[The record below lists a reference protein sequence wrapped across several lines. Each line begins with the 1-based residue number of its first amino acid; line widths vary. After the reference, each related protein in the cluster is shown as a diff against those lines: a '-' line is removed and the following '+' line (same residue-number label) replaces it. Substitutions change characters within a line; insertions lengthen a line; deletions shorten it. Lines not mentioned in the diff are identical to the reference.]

1 MSSSQR
7 PDGSPGPDGTAVL
20 VREPDAHPTQ
30 PIATVAPPGPSRRS
44 WFRPRPPLTLRNKLV
59 VSIMAIIV
67 VVCAVV
73 GVTTEIFLS
82 RYLMKQLDGQVHT
95 ASEFVWGPGDR
106 SGRTL
111 PSCTGT
117 TRQGGPGG
125 LGQAAYSLTAV
136 IVDDQVVNAW
146 TVNPKSSTG
155 CTALSDEAAAVL
167 LSVTPGS
174 GPQTVTVP
182 GLDSSYRVESNTRN
196 GVTVVNGLSMAQ
208 VQGSLFQLGM
218 ILLIVTAVALVIG
231 AFAVIW
237 IVRRS
242 LRPLDRVAAT
252 ARQVTT
258 LPLDRGEVDL
268 GVRVPDRDTD
278 TRTEVGQVGAALNQM
293 LGHVSGA
300 LESRQESE
308 TRVRQFVADASHELR
323 TPLASIRGYAELARR
338 DEYDSATVTH
348 ALRRVESESA
358 RMSTLVEDLLLLARL
373 DSGRPLSAEEVDL
386 TMLAIDAVSDARVAG
401 PTHRW
406 QLDLPEEPVTVT
418 GDGARLHQVLV
429 NLLTNART
437 HTPAGTV
444 VSCGVRVEPGPGG
457 RFAVITVAD
466 NGPGIPAALQPNI
479 FGRFVRGDSSRS
491 RAAGSTGLGLAIV
504 SAVVGAHRG
513 SVSVD
518 SRPGRTVF
526 TVRLPGASG

>member
-1 MSSSQR
+1 MSSSR
-7 PDGSPGPDGTAVL
+7 PPDGPIDDAAVL
-20 VREPDAHPTQ
+20 VDQAPTGD
-30 PIATVAPPGPSRRS
+30 PITRPIRRPPADPAPARRA
-44 WFRPRPPLTLRNKLV
+44 WFRPRAPLTLRNKLV
-59 VSIMAIIV
+59 VGIV
-67 VVCAVV
+67 ALIVGVCAVV
-73 GVTTEIFLS
+73 GVTTEVFLS
-82 RYLMKQLDGQVHT
+82 RYLTKQLDTQLVQANQSATGGPDGPRFITEPCGFGPRSGGFGPPSVTAYIRDGQVVS
-95 ASEFVWGPGDR
+95 AA
-106 SGRTL
+106 
-111 PSCTGT
+111 T
-117 TRQGGPGG
+117 TD
-125 LGQAAYSLTAV
+125 YK
-136 IVDDQVVNAW
+136 N
-146 TVNPKSSTG
+146 G
-155 CTALSDEAAAVL
+155 CTPAGAELEAAL
-167 LSVTPGS
+167 LTVPPTGS
-174 GPQTVTVP
+174 PQTVALP
-182 GLDSSYRVESNTRN
+182 GLDGKYRVLATAKN
-196 GVTVVNGLSMAQ
+196 GVTVVSGLSTAQ
-208 VQGSLFQLGM
+208 VDGSLFQVAM
-218 ILLIVTAVALVIG
+218 ILLIVTGVALVAG

-237 IVRRS
+237 IVGRS

-268 GVRVPDRDTD
+268 GVRVPAKDTD

-293 LGHVSGA
+293 LRHVSGA

-338 DEYDSATVTH
+338 DEHDTETVTH

-373 DSGRPLSAEEVDL
+373 DSGRPLSADEVDL

-406 QLDLPEEPVTVT
+406 QLDLPQEPITVT

-444 VSCGVRVEPGPGG
+444 VVCGLRTEAGPGG
-457 RFAVITVAD
+457 QSAVITVTD

-504 SAVVGAHRG
+504 AAVVGAHRG

-518 SRPGRTVF
+518 SRSGRTVF
-526 TVRLPGASG
+526 TVRLPGARG

>member
-1 MSSSQR
+1 MSSSQP
-7 PDGSPGPDGTAVL
+7 PDGSPGYEQAAVL
-20 VREPDAHPTQ
+20 DREPDTHITQ
-30 PIATVAPPGPSRRS
+30 PIAVVPAGAAPGSRPS
-44 WFRPRPPLTLRNKLV
+44 WFRPRAPLTLRNKLV
-59 VSIMAIIV
+59 VSIMALIV
-67 VVCAVV
+67 GVCAVV

-82 RYLMKQLDGQVHT
+82 KYLTKQLDSQLLSTIQAIG
-95 ASEFVWGPGDR
+95 
-106 SGRTL
+106 
-111 PSCTGT
+111 
-117 TRQGGPGG
+117 GGPGRPAPYPASC
-125 LGQAAYSLTAV
+125 QAAVPGTGPQAPYPSSVIAFIRDGQVDQAILTARGGYTCTTLSTD
-136 IVDDQVVNAW
+136 VD
-146 TVNPKSSTG
+146 P
-155 CTALSDEAAAVL
+155 VL
-167 LSVTPGS
+167 LSIPTDKTAH
-174 GPQTVTVP
+174 TVEIP
-182 GLDSSYRVESNTRN
+182 GLDGSYRVMAETKPS
-196 GVTVVNGLSMAQ
+196 GVTVVGGLSTAPM
-208 VQGSLFQLGM
+208 QGALFQTFL
-218 ILLIVTAVALVIG
+218 ILLVVTGVALVAG
-231 AFAVIW
+231 AFAVVW

-252 ARQVTT
+252 ARKVTT

-268 GVRVPDRDTD
+268 GVRVPEQDTD

-293 LGHVSGA
+293 LRHVSGA
-300 LESRQESE
+300 LEARQQSE

-338 DEYDSATVTH
+338 DEHDTDTVTH

-373 DSGRPLSAEEVDL
+373 DSGRPLSADEVDL

-444 VSCGVRVEPGPGG
+444 VSCDVRTEPGPGG
-457 RFAVITVAD
+457 RFAVITVTD
-466 NGPGIPAALQPNI
+466 DGPGIPPALQPNI

-518 SRPGRTVF
+518 SRPGRTAF
-526 TVRLPGASG
+526 TVRLPGARG